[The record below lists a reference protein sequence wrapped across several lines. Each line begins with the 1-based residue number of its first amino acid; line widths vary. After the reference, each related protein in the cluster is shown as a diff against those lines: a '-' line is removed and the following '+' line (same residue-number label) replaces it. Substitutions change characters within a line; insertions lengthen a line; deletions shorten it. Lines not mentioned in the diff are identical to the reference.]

1 MCTKSHPLYYD
12 CSNHVVTNR
21 TRARRLI
28 GCTCIIIAKIS
39 NEAKLFLTVCLPS
52 SQYLLLGGKRLHVAV
67 EEFPS

>member
-39 NEAKLFLTVCLPS
+39 NEAKLFFDCVLAVVSVLPT
-52 SQYLLLGGKRLHVAV
+52 KRLHVPV
-67 EEFPS
+67 GEFPS